1 MSRKALAMA
10 LVAGCFAAGNIV
22 GEEPKVEKAPEIPFQ
37 IYGKLHGSLDSIDD
51 GKSRE
56 FYLSSN
62 SSRLGIK
69 GDKDLGNDAKVVW
82 QVESLINIDESG
94 TTFASR
100 DTYVGLSSAD
110 YGRIQIGRFDT
121 PFKTLGRKT
130 DLFNDMIGDTRNILG
145 AGSSGFDLRADNS
158 IMYISPATA
167 GVIAYLDY
175 RTTDEV
181 AKSDVVSASLTW
193 THKDLIL
200 GAGCEQHG
208 TMVSGTD
215 TNKDGKVDIAS
226 SDRELGF
233 RVSAAWKT
241 GDLQVNGLAER
252 VLNAGGTDG
261 ANRNTFGGG
270 AAYAIRD
277 VKIKAQYYVSLAT
290 DDQPDTGARM
300 LSAGVDYS
308 LSKSTIVYIT
318 YAGVQNDAKAKVSM
332 SGGGHGDKVVPATGD
347 NTSGV
352 SVGLAYSF

>member
-10 LVAGCFAAGNIV
+10 LVAGCFATGNIV

-37 IYGKLHGSLDSIDD
+37 IYGKLHGSLDCIDD

-100 DTYVGLSSAD
+100 DTYVGLSAAD

-121 PFKTLGRKT
+121 PFKLLSRKT
-130 DLFNDMIGDTRNILG
+130 DLFGDMIGDTRNVLG
-145 AGSSGFDLRADNS
+145 VGSSGFDLRADNS
-158 IMYISPATA
+158 IMYASPAMA
-167 GVIAYLDY
+167 GVVASLAYK
-175 RTTDEV
+175 TTDEV
-181 AKSDVVSASLTW
+181 EKSDVASASLAW
-193 THKDLIL
+193 SHKDFTI

-208 TMVSGTD
+208 TIVSGID

-226 SDRELGF
+226 SDRELGV
-233 RVSAAWKT
+233 RVAATWKT

-252 VLNAGGTDG
+252 VFNSGGTDG

-270 AAYAIRD
+270 AAYAMGD
-277 VKIKAQYYVSLAT
+277 VKVKAQYYVSLAT
-290 DDQPDTGARM
+290 DDKPDTGARLM
-300 LSAGVDYS
+300 SAGVDYS
-308 LSKSTIVYIT
+308 LSKSTILYVAYS
-318 YAGVQNDAKAKVSM
+318 GVQNDANAKVSM
-332 SGGGHGDKVVPATGD
+332 SGGGHGDKVVPAVGE

-352 SVGLAYSF
+352 AVGLVYSF